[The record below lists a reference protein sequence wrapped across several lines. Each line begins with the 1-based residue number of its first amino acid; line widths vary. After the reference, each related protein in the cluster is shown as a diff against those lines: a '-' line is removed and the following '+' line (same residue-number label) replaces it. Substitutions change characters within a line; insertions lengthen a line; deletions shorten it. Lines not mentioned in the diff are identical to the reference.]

1 MSSKRLKKSHY
12 PINWTGLKAARFSQ
26 YRSWINNKKPGVCG
40 SYVCA
45 TLLHDLYKHQ
55 YEKDLSKTVLLDGLK
70 SVIDETFAYRGTFP
84 WDLRYGLNFVLK
96 DNPDY
101 KAKMCFIPDK
111 IVVDRLNKPDPIPL
125 AVGTARLLGSSYQNH
140 WVLVYAY
147 GYNEAGKLYFK
158 AYDNH
163 GKTDSIL
170 PASQT
175 FGCVW
180 LTENKK

>member
-1 MSSKRLKKSHY
+1 MSSMNMEKNSY
-12 PINWTGLKAARFSQ
+12 PASWTGLKATRFSQ

-45 TLLHDLYKHQ
+45 VLLHDLYKHQ
-55 YEKDLSKTVLLDGLK
+55 YEKDLSKTVLMDGLK
-70 SVIDETFAYRGTFP
+70 SVIDEMFGYPGTFP

-101 KAKMCFIPDK
+101 DARMSFIPDK
-111 IVVDRLNKPDPIPL
+111 IVVEMLNKPDPMPV
-125 AVGTARLLGSSYQNH
+125 AVGTARLLGSPYKNH

-147 GYNEAGKLYFK
+147 GYNKDGKLYFK

-163 GKTDSIL
+163 GKSAAIL

-175 FGCVW
+175 IGCIW
-180 LTENKK
+180 LAANKK

>member
-1 MSSKRLKKSHY
+1 MSSKETNY
-12 PINWTGLKAARFSQ
+12 PLSWTGLKSARYNK
-26 YRSWINNKKPGVCG
+26 YRSWINNKKPGICG

-45 TLLHDLYKHQ
+45 VLLHDLYQHQ
-55 YEKDLSKTVLLDGLK
+55 YGRDLTKERLLNGLK
-70 SVIDETFAYRGTFP
+70 AVIDDTLAYKGTFP
-84 WDLRYGLNFVLK
+84 WDLRHGLNYVLK

-101 KAKMCFIPDK
+101 SAKMHFVPDNK
-111 IVVDRLNKPDPIPL
+111 VVELLDKPDPIPV
-125 AVGTARLLGSSYQNH
+125 AVGTARILGSPYKNH

-147 GYNEAGKLYFK
+147 AYDREGKLFFK

-163 GKTDSIL
+163 GKSAAVL

-180 LTENKK
+180 LEKTKK